1 MTFCLPRALVALS
14 FLCCAAM
21 SAFSADVGL
30 SIHIAEPGV
39 YGRVDIGRFPAPALV
54 VAKPVFA
61 PMPVVIG
68 APRVVIGAPP
78 EPVYL
83 WVPPGHQKHWE
94 RHCGQYH
101 ACGRPVYFVR
111 EDWYRE
117 KVMVH
122 HVPPGQAKKGVE
134 VEHGDHDHERD
145 HDDDKHHGKP
155 KKD

>member
-1 MTFCLPRALVALS
+1 MTFRLSSALAALS
-14 FLCCAAM
+14 FLACAAP
-21 SAFSADVGL
+21 SAFAADIGI
-30 SIHIAEPGV
+30 SINIAEPGV

-54 VAKPVFA
+54 APKPVFA

-68 APRVVIGAPP
+68 APRVVVVPP

-94 RHCGQYH
+94 RYCGQYH

-122 HVPPGQAKKGVE
+122 HVPPGQAKKMGE
-134 VEHGDHDHERD
+134 VEHGGHDRE